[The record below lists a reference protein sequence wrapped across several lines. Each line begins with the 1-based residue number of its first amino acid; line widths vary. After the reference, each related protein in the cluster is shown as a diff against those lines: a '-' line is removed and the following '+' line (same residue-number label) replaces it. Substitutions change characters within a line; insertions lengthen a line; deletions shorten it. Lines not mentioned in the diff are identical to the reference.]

1 MLGFNNNQPNQNGNF
16 MQQAATQQSFGSI
29 QQGYPA
35 QQQQQY
41 TQQQLM
47 QMQFLQQQQLQQ
59 QQMQQMQG
67 MQGGGMQMPM
77 QQQGIMQGQQQQ
89 QQGFV
94 EMGFGSAPA
103 GMQQQQVNT
112 GFIGQTQ
119 SNFQGSLDRE
129 APQLDMKNA
138 SPASFRKYIL
148 YVKPPKRTSD
158 ENGKLMIVDVDP
170 KSTEALKMIAPVE
183 QDIWIQ
189 DVTAI
194 PPNQIPPWL
203 NGTPILVSF
212 NLGLLWR
219 GTPCFK
225 MIERLCSQPM
235 AMTWG
240 QEQGI
245 GFNTFNGNP
254 IDAYDTVP
262 QGSADMRMY
271 DNRQRIQPGEVE
283 NYERLRQ
290 MQTDSWMRNRAPP
303 SEAEKQA
310 ILAAM
315 QTSEW
320 R

>member
-1 MLGFNNNQPNQNGNF
+1 MLGFNNQQPNQGGNF

-29 QQGYPA
+29 QPTYNQGGYP
-35 QQQQQY
+35 QQQQY

-47 QMQFLQQQQLQQ
+47 QMQQM
-59 QQMQQMQG
+59 QMQQMQ
-67 MQGGGMQMPM
+67 QQPQMQMPG
-77 QQQGIMQGQQQQ
+77 QQNQGQA
-89 QQGFV
+89 FV
-94 EMGFGSAPA
+94 EMGFGNTPSSAPSS
-103 GMQQQQVNT
+103 QPS

-119 SNFQGSLDRE
+119 SNFQGQLGQE

-148 YVKPPKRTSD
+148 YVKPPVRTSD
-158 ENGKLMIVDVDP
+158 ESGRLVIADVDP
-170 KSTEALKMIAPVE
+170 KSTEALKMITPVE

-219 GTPCFK
+219 GTQCFK

-271 DNRQRIQPGEVE
+271 DNRQRVQQADVE

-315 QTSEW
+315 QTPEW